1 MSDDAAKQD
10 AAAWDVP
17 AINGGDGKGYLTA
30 ARLEALQQEAYDEA
44 FQKGLE
50 DGKAAAA
57 KEIEQRC
64 ARFDALMQALEKPF
78 AELDEALERQVVDL
92 AMSVARQLFRREMKT
107 EPAHVIGVVRDAIQL
122 LPAAS
127 RSATVHL
134 HPDDATLV
142 RESLTLT
149 DASPAWKVAEDP
161 LVARGGC
168 RVTTENSMIDA
179 TAEARLKAVI
189 ASIVGDERD

>member
-1 MSDDAAKQD
+1 MSDDAAKEG
-10 AAAWDVP
+10 AAAWSVP

-44 FQKGLE
+44 FKKGLE
-50 DGKAAAA
+50 EGKAAAA
-57 KEIEQRC
+57 EDIKQRC
-64 ARFDALMQALEKPF
+64 EQLDALMQSLETPF
-78 AELDEALERQVVDL
+78 AELDEALEQQVVKL
-92 AMSVARQLFRREMKT
+92 AMAVARQLFRREMKT
-107 EPAHVIGVVRDAIQL
+107 EPAHVIGVVREAIQL
-122 LPAAS
+122 LPATS
-127 RSATVHL
+127 SSATVHL

-168 RVTTENSMIDA
+168 RVTTENSLVDA

-189 ASIVGDERD
+189 ASIAGNERD